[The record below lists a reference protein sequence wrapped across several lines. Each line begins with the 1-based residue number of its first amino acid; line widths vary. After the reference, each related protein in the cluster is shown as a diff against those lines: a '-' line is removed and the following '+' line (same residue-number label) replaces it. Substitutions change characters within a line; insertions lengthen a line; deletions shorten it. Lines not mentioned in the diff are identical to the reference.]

1 MPPPEHAP
9 RARGWRATL
18 AAALRDLW
26 RGWKR
31 LALADLAYKV
41 IALVLLTPLVSILL
55 GGMVA
60 LSGQSFLA
68 DEDILY
74 FFLGPLGWICLV
86 LVGAL
91 SVGILAIEQVTLLA
105 ILTAQAEDRQLS
117 VLEAVRFAAARA
129 LAATRII
136 TRVLV
141 WFLLAAAPFVALASA
156 VYAALLTKYDINYYL
171 ANRPPTFLVAVG
183 LGVLIL
189 MLLLA
194 VLARLATGWFY
205 ALPIVIFE
213 DVTPAGALRASRQRA
228 GGRRLTLLLWI
239 AAWLIG
245 TGLLS
250 TVATG
255 LVVFV
260 GDAVVP
266 YATASLGILIFFIG
280 GILLLW
286 SGLALVVS
294 LLSSII
300 FATLLF
306 HLYDEVCDRNAA
318 QTLRSVVSSNPMRR
332 MRFNLTGKRI
342 VAGAIVFVAAALLT
356 GAWAIQNVRLQDEV
370 EITAHRG
377 ASAVAPDNTL
387 ASIKQAI
394 KADADWVE
402 IDVQETGDGDVVVFH
417 DSDFKKVAG
426 DELKIWNATRA
437 DLARLD
443 IGSWFAPEFC
453 DQRVPTLS
461 QVLDVCQGKIRLNI
475 ELKYYGHNDRL
486 EERVIEIIESH
497 QMAREIVIMSLKNDG
512 LRKIKSQRPNW
523 KVGLLTAVKVGDLT
537 GSEADFLAV
546 NAKLATRD
554 LIQAAHKS
562 GKEIHA
568 WTVNDAVS
576 MSILM
581 GRGVDNIITDKPAL
595 GKSVLRQRATLSL
608 PERLLLDVAEI
619 LGVKPQ
625 FVEL

>member
-1 MPPPEHAP
+1 M
-9 RARGWRATL
+9 
-18 AAALRDLW
+18 
-26 RGWKR
+26 
-31 LALADLAYKV
+31 
-41 IALVLLTPLVSILL
+41 
-55 GGMVA
+55 
-60 LSGQSFLA
+60 
-68 DEDILY
+68 
-74 FFLGPLGWICLV
+74 
-86 LVGAL
+86 
-91 SVGILAIEQVTLLA
+91 
-105 ILTAQAEDRQLS
+105 
-117 VLEAVRFAAARA
+117 
-129 LAATRII
+129 
-136 TRVLV
+136 
-141 WFLLAAAPFVALASA
+141 
-156 VYAALLTKYDINYYL
+156 
-171 ANRPPTFLVAVG
+171 
-183 LGVLIL
+183 
-189 MLLLA
+189 
-194 VLARLATGWFY
+194 
-205 ALPIVIFE
+205 
-213 DVTPAGALRASRQRA
+213 
-228 GGRRLTLLLWI
+228 
-239 AAWLIG
+239 
-245 TGLLS
+245 
-250 TVATG
+250 
-255 LVVFV
+255 
-260 GDAVVP
+260 
-266 YATASLGILIFFIG
+266 
-280 GILLLW
+280 
-286 SGLALVVS
+286 
-294 LLSSII
+294 
-300 FATLLF
+300 
-306 HLYDEVCDRNAA
+306 
-318 QTLRSVVSSNPMRR
+318 
-332 MRFNLTGKRI
+332 
-342 VAGAIVFVAAALLT
+342 
-356 GAWAIQNVRLQDEV
+356 
-370 EITAHRG
+370 
-377 ASAVAPDNTL
+377 
-387 ASIKQAI
+387 
-394 KADADWVE
+394 
-402 IDVQETGDGDVVVFH
+402 
-417 DSDFKKVAG
+417 AG